1 MTELLVLN
9 AGKHELQAVS
19 LDGTRVRTLVA
30 GLDELPDGIVVDQRR
45 GHVYW
50 TNMGTPDP
58 GSEHT
63 GDAAFSRNGLLERR
77 RHRTGEPRLRPYWY
91 RACRTVSS
99 RHV

>member
-1 MTELLVLN
+1 MLN

-50 TNMGTPDP
+50 TNMGP
-58 GSEHT
+58 GEF
-63 GDAAFSRNGLLERR
+63 A
-77 RHRTGEPRLRPYWY
+77 PQM
-91 RACRTVSS
+91 
-99 RHV
+99 

>member
-50 TNMGTPDP
+50 TNMGAPDAGSAIP
-58 GSEHT
+58 GEEAYT
-63 GDAAFSRNGLLERR
+63 RNGSLERADLDGGNRITIVPR
-77 RHRTGEPRLRPYWY
+77 RALHLW
-91 RACRTVSS
+91 
-99 RHV
+99 